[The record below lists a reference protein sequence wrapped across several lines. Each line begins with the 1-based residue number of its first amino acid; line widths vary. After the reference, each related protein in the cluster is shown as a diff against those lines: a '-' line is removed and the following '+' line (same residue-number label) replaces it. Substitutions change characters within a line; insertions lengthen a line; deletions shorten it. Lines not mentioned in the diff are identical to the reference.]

1 MGLFF
6 DGVFECPTARKLT
19 YFFSCVF
26 DKVMFISLLVRRV
39 VSAPERVLK
48 NSSVEQILRSRKVV
62 LKLMDCLV

>member
-1 MGLFF
+1 MGLSF
-6 DGVFECPTARKLT
+6 DGVFECSRNLT

-26 DKVMFISLLVRRV
+26 DEAMFISSLIRRV

-62 LKLMDCLV
+62 LKGMDCLV